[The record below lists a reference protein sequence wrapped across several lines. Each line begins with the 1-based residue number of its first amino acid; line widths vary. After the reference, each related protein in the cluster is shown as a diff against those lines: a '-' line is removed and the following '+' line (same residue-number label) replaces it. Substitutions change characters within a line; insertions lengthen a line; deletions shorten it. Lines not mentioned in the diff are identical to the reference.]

1 MPAMLAV
8 LLAADDPQRLAD
20 TLTDLVTAA
29 VDGLVREVV
38 VSAGVDPAVA
48 IVAEDAGA
56 EIVGGEGVL
65 GARLAR
71 AAATTKSAWLLI
83 PAQTLPGDW
92 RARVESG
99 FSRQRPAR
107 FQGGLV
113 DMALTRP
120 RGLLVPRAAYEAA
133 GGFRDVEA
141 AEADLVRRLGRLG
154 RL

>member
-1 MPAMLAV
+1 MLAV

-20 TLTDLVTAA
+20 TLSDLVTAA

-38 VSAGVDPAVA
+38 VSAGVDPAVEM
-48 IVAEDAGA
+48 VAEDAGA
-56 EIVGGEGVL
+56 KIVGGEGVL

-71 AAATTKSAWLLI
+71 AAAKTRSAWLLI

-92 RARVESG
+92 RVRVEAG
-99 FSRQRPAR
+99 FSTRGPGR
-107 FQGGLV
+107 FGGGLV
-113 DMALTRP
+113 DMALARP
-120 RGLLVPRAAYEAA
+120 RGLLVPRAAYDAA

-141 AEADLVRRLGRLG
+141 AEADLVRRLGKLG